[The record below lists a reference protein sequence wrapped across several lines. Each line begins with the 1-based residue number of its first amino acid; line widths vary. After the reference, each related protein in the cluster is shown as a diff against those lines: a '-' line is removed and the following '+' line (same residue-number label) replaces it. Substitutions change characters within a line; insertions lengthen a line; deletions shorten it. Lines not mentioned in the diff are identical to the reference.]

1 MKTNRRGI
9 ILIIAGIIVVM
20 LGVLVVGR
28 LVQSMLIPA
37 ATPPPPTPVK
47 ESVLVTA
54 RGIPLGTV
62 FGPADLTTIQ
72 LPVELVPLN
81 RLTDPNQVIGKVAM
95 VPMVAGEMVLPH
107 RVADASNVI
116 DRTLAVD
123 IGDDQVL
130 LAFPIVDLMS
140 SLNILKRGDVVD
152 IFVTMPLAVED
163 PTGEGGGG
171 TYTFDAMQRITITAI
186 VMNVVTEVPPTPTP
200 VAVLTPGAAQT
211 PIPPPEPGRTSSSPM
226 ALLLALAPQ
235 DALVL
240 KSLKDSGANF
250 DLVLRSPTSTELFET
265 VPVTE
270 QYLIERF
277 QLEALP

>member
-1 MKTNRRGI
+1 LKTNRKG
-9 ILIIAGIIVVM
+9 LIFVIAGILVVM
-20 LGVLVVGR
+20 LGVLLVGR

-81 RLTDPNQVIGKVAM
+81 RLTDPNQVVGKVALA
-95 VPMVAGEMVLPH
+95 PMVAGEMVLPH

-116 DRTLAVD
+116 DKTLAVE

-130 LAFPIVDLMS
+130 LAFPILDLMS
-140 SLNILKRGDVVD
+140 QLNILKKGDVVD
-152 IFVTMPLAVED
+152 IFITMPTTVQ
-163 PTGEGGGG
+163 TGG
-171 TYTFDAMQRITITAI
+171 TEGEEKTFTFDAMQRITITAI
-186 VMNVVTEVPPTPTP
+186 VMNVVTEQAPTPTP

-211 PIPPPEPGRTSSSPM
+211 PQPPPEPVRTSTQPI

-240 KSLKDSGANF
+240 KNLKDSGAIF

-265 VPVTE
+265 MPVTD
-270 QYLIERF
+270 QYLIERY
-277 QLEALP
+277 QLEAIP